1 MRSMRLPQLR
11 SIQTTIVVWV
21 GISMFLMAAVLI
33 AYAATSLR
41 RVVIQQAEQQVLATA
56 HAQVSTIT
64 SHFDHALDTTHILG
78 QTFAAIKDRDRP
90 LVLSRDGANTILTHV
105 YTSYPQYVDIWSLWE
120 PNAFDGKDADYV
132 AKAPYDQTGRYNVYI
147 SRNAQGAI
155 EMAPNTDYENADWY
169 LVPRSTKR
177 TYISEP
183 YTYQLLGRD
192 VLLTSIIEPV
202 VVDDHYQGQVAVD
215 IRAEFLQQMA
225 DTLSIY
231 EGTGKLFLFSGSG
244 KLMGVTGHPE
254 DVGKALA
261 DVFPALAANKDGAKT
276 AQETQYI
283 GDELVIFVPIA
294 VEGMAQPWGV
304 GLTVPVHQ
312 ISAEADRLM
321 WQMIAVGGALALGS
335 LILLWLVSG
344 QIVRP
349 LRRLTEAVHVIAGGN
364 LNHQVEQNS
373 NNEVGQLAAAFN
385 HMTANLR
392 SARSTEQQLRQAEVA
407 SRERLERAVDGYLV
421 FTQQVE
427 QGDLSQRLN
436 VEQDGALGQLGHGL
450 NRMVENLQRMTR
462 QVQQATS
469 AIAAAAAEILAAT
482 TQQAAS
488 AAEQSAAITQT
499 TTTIEE
505 VKAIAVQTADRAA
518 QVAQD
523 SQAALTVARQGT
535 GAVEETVIGM
545 SQIRARVESIAST
558 ILALAEQTQA
568 IGTIITTV
576 SELADQSNLLALNAA
591 IEAARAG
598 EQGKSFAVV
607 AQHVR
612 ALAERSKGATA
623 QVKEIL
629 SDIQKATQAAVLV
642 TEEGTKGVEA
652 GGQLAASAGSV
663 IHEIAGEVESGAQAS
678 MQIAAAATQQTAGME
693 QVGQAMANI
702 QQATT
707 QALAS
712 TRQAERAAQD
722 LHTLAQS
729 LQQAIAAYRL

>member
-1 MRSMRLPQLR
+1 
-11 SIQTTIVVWV
+11 
-21 GISMFLMAAVLI
+21 MFLMAAVLI

-41 RVVIQQAEQQVLATA
+41 RVVVQRAEQRVVDTA
-56 HAQVSTIT
+56 HVQVSRIKNQ
-64 SHFDHALDTTHILG
+64 FDHALDTTQAIG
-78 QTFAAIKDRDRP
+78 QVFVAIKDRNRP
-90 LVLSRDGANTILTHV
+90 LVLSRENANTILTNILE
-105 YTSYPQYVDIWSLWE
+105 SNLQYVDVWSLWE
-120 PNAFDGKDADYV
+120 PNAFDGQDATYV
-132 AKAPYDQTGRYNVYI
+132 AKPPYDQTGRYNVYI
-147 SRNAQGAI
+147 SHNAQGAV
-155 EMAPNTDYENADWY
+155 EMAPNIDYDNADWY
-169 LVPRSTKR
+169 LVPRTTKR

-183 YTYQLLGRD
+183 YNYQLLGRD
-192 VLLTSIIEPV
+192 TLLTSIIEPI
-202 VVDDHYQGQVAVD
+202 VVDNQYHGQVAVD

-225 DTLSIY
+225 DELSIY
-231 EGTGKLFLFSGSG
+231 EGTGKLLLFGGNG
-244 KLMGVTGHPE
+244 KLMGLTGRPQ
-254 DVGKALA
+254 DIGKAL
-261 DVFPALAANKDGAKT
+261 DEVYPAFTANKERVQAG
-276 AQETQYI
+276 QESLVYVD
-283 GDELVIFVPIA
+283 DELVVFAPVV
-294 VEGMAQPWGV
+294 VEGMVQPWGV
-304 GLTVPVHQ
+304 GLTVPVQQ
-312 ISAEADRLM
+312 ITAEADRLM

-349 LRRLTEAVHVIAGGN
+349 LRRLTDAVHVIAGGD
-364 LNHQVEQNS
+364 LDQQVEQIS

-392 SARSTEQQLRQAEVA
+392 SARTTEQQLRQAEVT
-407 SRERLERAVDGYLV
+407 SRERLERAVDGYLA

-427 QGDLSQRLN
+427 QGNLSQRLS

-505 VKAIAVQTADRAA
+505 VKAIAAQTAERAA

-523 SQAALTVARQGT
+523 SQTALTVARQGT
-535 GAVEETVIGM
+535 GAVEETVSGM
-545 SQIRARVESIAST
+545 SQIHARVESIATT

-629 SDIQKATQAAVLV
+629 SDIQKATQTAVLV

-652 GGQLAASAGSV
+652 GGKLAASAGSV
-663 IHEIAGEVESGAQAS
+663 IHQIAGEVESGAQAS
-678 MQIAAAATQQTAGME
+678 VQIAAAATQQTAGME